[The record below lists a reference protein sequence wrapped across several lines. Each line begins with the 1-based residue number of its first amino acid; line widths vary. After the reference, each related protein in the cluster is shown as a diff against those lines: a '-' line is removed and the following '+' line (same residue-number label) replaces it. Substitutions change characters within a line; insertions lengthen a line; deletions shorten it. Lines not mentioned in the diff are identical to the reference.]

1 MAQAVG
7 DLLSWRLRSFR
18 HGRTTPSTMHWARR
32 GRTPRGSAAPVADHQ
47 GDFDGSL
54 LTSQQRLCQ
63 RHFWPLG
70 AGCV

>member
-1 MAQAVG
+1 
-7 DLLSWRLRSFR
+7 
-18 HGRTTPSTMHWARR
+18 MHWARR

-63 RHFWPLG
+63 RRVWPLG
-70 AGCV
+70 AGCA